1 MRAIGWFGAAV
12 LAAMAAPAAAELPVD
27 LELVLAVDVSGSMD
41 RDEQALQRRGYVEAF
56 LHPEVAAA
64 VRSGPYGRIAVTY
77 VEWAG
82 ASAQLVTLPWTLV
95 EDQTTAEDF
104 AAGLAEAPPARFR
117 GTSISGALA
126 FAAPLFADNGYEGLR
141 RVIDVSGDGP
151 NNIGPPVAPV
161 RDAVVAAGIVI
172 NGLPVQIDAPYHL
185 ALGGTDLAAYY
196 RDCVI
201 GGPGAFVIPVTEE
214 DQLLEAIRRKLVLEI
229 AGLPATIQPAAMTA
243 VAGTTDCM
251 IGERLRRDW
260 ERDP

>member
-1 MRAIGWFGAAV
+1 
-12 LAAMAAPAAAELPVD
+12 
-27 LELVLAVDVSGSMD
+27 
-41 RDEQALQRRGYVEAF
+41 
-56 LHPEVAAA
+56 
-64 VRSGPYGRIAVTY
+64 
-77 VEWAG
+77 
-82 ASAQLVTLPWTLV
+82 
-95 EDQTTAEDF
+95 
-104 AAGLAEAPPARFR
+104 
-117 GTSISGALA
+117 
-126 FAAPLFADNGYEGLR
+126 
-141 RVIDVSGDGP
+141 
-151 NNIGPPVAPV
+151 VAPV

-201 GGPGAFVIPVTEE
+201 GGPGAFVIPVTEQ

-229 AGLPATIQPAAMTA
+229 AGLPATIQPAAVTA